1 LKDLKKKKRGLAKP
15 RSNRAKKQPRNWRE
29 ILRKGLYGTLMVGSA
44 TLVAVGSGLLARAVL
59 DSGYFNVANIVVA
72 QESRV
77 SEEAIIALSNVNP
90 GDNLLRLNLE
100 TIGNKVADHPWIA
113 RVDVRRNFPDTL
125 VIEVVEREPV
135 AILNLGYLYCVDKN
149 GEVFKLLEGDDPLDM
164 PVITGINRDY
174 LIQDQPQVAGYLRHA
189 VSLLEDLEGRRS
201 FGLDEVSELNLTP
214 DGGIVLFTYIAGVPV
229 ELGLDDYRAKLDRLE
244 RIYKELRPRLPL
256 LRNID
261 LTVADRVIVSR
272 SGAAMNG
279 AG

>member
-1 LKDLKKKKRGLAKP
+1 MKDLKKKKRGVGKP
-15 RSNRAKKQPRNWRE
+15 RTNRAKKQPRNWRE
-29 ILRKGLYGTLMVGSA
+29 ILRKGLYGSLMVGSA
-44 TLVAVGSGLLARAVL
+44 ALVAVGSGLLARAVL
-59 DSGYFNVANIVVA
+59 DSGYFNVAQIVVA

-77 SEEAIIALSNVNP
+77 SKEAIVALSNVHP

-125 VIEVVEREPV
+125 VIEVVERDPV
-135 AILNLGYLYCVDKN
+135 AILNLGYLYCVDSN

-164 PVITGINRDY
+164 PVITGVDRDY
-174 LIQDQPQVAGYLRHA
+174 LIQDQPKVAGYLRHA
-189 VSLLEDLEGRRS
+189 VGLLKDLEKRRS
-201 FGLDEVSELNLTP
+201 FGLDEVSELHLTKN
-214 DGGIVLFTYIAGVPV
+214 GGIVLFTYIAGVPV
-229 ELGLDDYRAKLDRLE
+229 ELGRDGYSAKLDRLE

-272 SGAAMNG
+272 SGAEMNG
-279 AG
+279 EG